1 MNHKQVDGRPGPQ
14 VLGWM
19 RQIQKE
25 QAAGLDLET
34 AAREARISFEAALG
48 APLTETQLAHWEAAQ
63 AEILRS
69 LEKPA
74 ERVEPHAIRKPRRPR
89 WYRGPSAADANW
101 PPFRAFLLERKR
113 WSPET
118 VESLDQTSSE
128 IVSLLEGPTQ
138 PLFRG
143 RGLVVGYV
151 QSGKTANMLA
161 VIAKAVDAG
170 YKFVIILAGLTNSL
184 RKQTQGRFEA
194 DLRARNPLGWHLHTS
209 YDEAGDFRTP
219 PNLWFSVMD
228 EAQVAIV
235 KKNVTPLRR
244 LIRTIEKTPP
254 ALRERMPVLIIDDEC
269 DQASVNSS
277 GSQFDMTAINGA
289 IRRLLTVLPRVQYV
303 GYTATPFANV
313 LINPQLADGQ
323 LDDLYPE
330 DFISSLPL
338 PAGYF
343 GAESLFG
350 RTPADAGDET
360 HDEVGLDMVR
370 EVPEADALAVR
381 PPSARARNSFEPS
394 VPASLEQAIAY
405 FLMATAARY
414 ARGQREQHSS
424 MLVHTTVYTIVH
436 NRLAQ
441 AIEGWLAS
449 LPATMGSTEGATW
462 LEKLW
467 KQEAQAVD
475 PMQWGLKGVSFAEVR
490 RHLPD
495 VLNDLE
501 VVIENSASETRLA
514 YDSGP
519 RKYIVVGGSVL
530 ARGLTI
536 EGLTVSYFVRSSN
549 QYDTLLQMGRWFGF
563 RAGYEDLPR
572 IWVSPELAVAFRDL
586 AGVEAEI
593 RSDIAEY
600 IRRDLTPTDF
610 AVRIRQ
616 IPGMAITAA
625 RKMIAAESC
634 DVSFSGEHLQTIR
647 FQHRDA
653 DLLERNW
660 AAGAR
665 LLVAAAKDHEIVDRP
680 QGRLIR
686 GAPLQSV
693 QSFLKAYSASKK
705 DRFSEGLSDYIAA
718 EAAGADGAFREWN
731 VALVEPPGGRTSSKP
746 LGAFGPVRMVT
757 RSRLNMPRP
766 DGAADIKALMSRR
779 DLFADVDE
787 SAASDDWESL
797 KRQRQAVVGDLTP
810 LLLLYAIDPGSA
822 PAAGSRYR
830 APLDAVAEVLGIGL
844 VLPDRGE
851 RKRYVRVRL
860 PTDEDAEDVL
870 VDLPEDTA

>member
-1 MNHKQVDGRPGPQ
+1 MNHKQEDGRPGPQ

-48 APLTETQLAHWEAAQ
+48 APLTEIQLAHWEAAQ

-74 ERVEPHAIRKPRRPR
+74 ERVEPHAIRKPRRPQ

-228 EAQVAIV
+228 QAQVAIV

-289 IRRLLTVLPRVQYV
+289 IRRLLTLLPRVQYV

-338 PAGYF
+338 PVGYF

-350 RTPADAGDET
+350 RNPADAGDEAQ
-360 HDEVGLDMVR
+360 DEIGLDMVR

-381 PPSARARNSFEPS
+381 PPSARARNSFEPG
-394 VPASLEQAIAY
+394 VPASLEQAITY

-441 AIEGWLAS
+441 AIEDWLACF
-449 LPATMGSTEGATW
+449 PAMMGSTEGTVS

-467 KQEAQAVD
+467 EQEAQAVD
-475 PMQWGLKGVSFAEVR
+475 PTRWGLEGVSFAEVR

-563 RAGYEDLPR
+563 RPGYEDLPR
-572 IWVSPELAVAFRDL
+572 IWMSPELAAAFRDL

-616 IPGMAITAA
+616 IPGMAVTAA
-625 RKMIAAESC
+625 SKMIAAESC

-647 FQHRDA
+647 FRHRDA

-665 LLVAAAKDHEIVDRP
+665 LLAAAAKDHEIVDRP

-686 GAPLQSV
+686 RAPLQSV
-693 QSFLKAYSASKK
+693 QAFLKAYSASEK

-731 VALVEPPGGRTSSKP
+731 IALVEPPGGRTSSRP

-787 SAASDDWESL
+787 AAASDDWDSL

-810 LLLLYAIDPGSA
+810 LLLLYAIDPDSA
-822 PAAGSRYR
+822 PVAGSRYR

-870 VDLPEDTA
+870 VDLPEDSA